1 MTLSR
6 SIGARHRSGGL
17 LIAAVLALAACS
29 AAPSPTSMPTQL
41 ATSTPMPIPSPSP
54 TPSPLPTPVPRAVD
68 EQLLHESLTLLI
80 VGEDQS
86 ASRKAQ
92 GYVET
97 NTDALMVVNL
107 NPNQSRIVMLSIPR
121 DTVDVPLGNGQTYHG
136 KINSIAFNYD
146 LPTLQATVSALL
158 DIPIDAYL
166 KIDMDDLA
174 TLVDAVG
181 GVDVDVQTHVVEARW
196 GLDLQPGPAH
206 LTGALA
212 LAYTRSRH
220 SDNDYARA
228 ARQQQVVLALVRK
241 YFDPATD
248 VSIRDLLA
256 GLTAFRTNLDLAE
269 LATYVTIARRSRDAA
284 VSATVLKPPRFATFA
299 GIEQGT
305 GRGWIMI
312 PNFAAMRAYAA
323 AQLGE

>member
-1 MTLSR
+1 MTFSR

-17 LIAAVLALAACS
+17 LIAASMLLAACS
-29 AAPSPTSMPTQL
+29 AAPSPTPTPTQP
-41 ATSTPMPIPSPSP
+41 ATFTPMPTASPSP

-97 NTDALMVVNL
+97 NTDALMVLNI

-146 LPTLQATVSALL
+146 LPTLQAAVSALL
-158 DIPIDAYL
+158 AVPIDAYL
-166 KIDMDDLA
+166 KIDMDDLV

-181 GVDVDVQTHVVEARW
+181 GVDVDVQTHVQEPAW

-206 LTGALA
+206 LTGTLA
-212 LAYTRSRH
+212 LEYARTRH
-220 SDNDYARA
+220 YDNDYARA
-228 ARQQQVVLALVRK
+228 ARQEQVVLALVRK

-248 VSIRDLLA
+248 VSVRDLLA

-269 LATYVTIARRSRDAA
+269 LATYVTIARRSSDAA

-312 PNFAAMRAYAA
+312 PNLAAMRAYAA
-323 AQLGE
+323 AQMGG